1 MKKLVILIC
10 LFFSFTINIQAQTPN
25 PALIGYWQNW
35 EDAQSVYLP
44 LTQTDSSYNIIMVSF
59 AVPAAGSNY
68 NMTFTPV
75 VVSPAVFKAQIDTM
89 KMRGK
94 KVNISIGGATA
105 PIYMTNATER
115 DAFVNSLFNIITTYN
130 FDGVDID
137 IETISIPPA
146 SGTIN
151 NPTDPK
157 MVNLIEAVKM
167 LMVKYR
173 QHYNKKM
180 SLTMAPETA
189 YIIGGFFSYGGI
201 NGALLPLVQIF
212 RDSIDVIH
220 PQLYNSGSMYGLDS
234 VVYNSGTADFII
246 SQTESL
252 IRGFTPWTTPS
263 AGAFHGISPDKV
275 AVGLPAC
282 HLAAG
287 SGFVHPDTV
296 RAAINYLRGHGPK
309 PAHYTLKGGP
319 YPALRGMMTWSINWD
334 ALNTCNTS
342 RYQFAN
348 NYYRIFHL
356 GSNSISNINST
367 AASFKLQQNYPNPF
381 NPSTSIRFSL
391 QKSGFTSLKVYDMN
405 GKEVAAL
412 VNNNLAQGEYIF
424 DFNAK
429 DLSSGMY
436 FYTLKAGNFTET
448 KKMMLVK

>member
-1 MKKLVILIC
+1 MKKIILFIS
-10 LFFSFTINIQAQTPN
+10 LIFSLAINTQAQTPN
-25 PALIGYWQNW
+25 PALVGYWQNW
-35 EDAQSVYLP
+35 QDAQSPYIQ
-44 LTQTDSSYNIIMVSF
+44 LTKVDSSYNMIMVSF
-59 AVPAAGSNY
+59 ATPVAGTTY
-68 NMTFTPV
+68 NMTFTPEV
-75 VVSPAVFKAQIDTM
+75 VTQAVFKAQIDTM

-115 DAFVNSLFNIITTYN
+115 DAFVNSLFTIITTYN

-189 YIIGGFFSYGGI
+189 YITGGFFAYAGI

-252 IRGFTPWTTPS
+252 IRGFTPWTTPA
-263 AGAFHGISPDKV
+263 AGMFHGISPDKV

-287 SGFVHPDTV
+287 SGYVHPDTV
-296 RAAINYLRGHGPK
+296 KAAINYLRGHGPK
-309 PAHYTLKGGP
+309 PAHYKLKGGP
-319 YPALRGMMTWSINWD
+319 YPTLRGMMTWSINWD
-334 ALNTCNTS
+334 ALNTCNTT

-367 AASFKLQQNYPNPF
+367 PTSFKLQQNYPNPF

-391 QKSGFTSLKVYDMN
+391 QKTGFTSLKIFDMN
-405 GKEVAAL
+405 GKEVAVL
-412 VNNNLAQGEYIF
+412 INNNLAQGEYIF

-429 DLSSGMY
+429 DLSSGTY
-436 FYTLKAGNFTET
+436 FYTLKTGNFIET
-448 KKMMLVK
+448 KKMTLVK